1 MDKHL
6 RSSWVLRVLIVWIGT
21 GMLAGIWPYEATA
34 AGDKAK
40 ADDKPVVCI
49 EAGHQ
54 AKANLGLEPIAPGSK
69 KKKAKVAGG
78 TSGVATKKPEYKL
91 TLEVALKLEKAL
103 ASEYQVVMV
112 RRTNDVNLS
121 NSERALVCNKA
132 KADVMVRLHAD
143 GSTDAKVKGMTFF
156 FPSANNTYT
165 KAIAKPSKE
174 MAKIVS
180 EQVIAETGAKL
191 IGVRERGDL
200 TGFNWTK
207 VPTFLIEMGFM
218 TNKEEDKRMSDPE
231 YQDAIVKGIK
241 QGLDQRFKITK
252 NP

>member
-1 MDKHL
+1 
-6 RSSWVLRVLIVWIGT
+6 
-21 GMLAGIWPYEATA
+21 
-34 AGDKAK
+34 
-40 ADDKPVVCI
+40 
-49 EAGHQ
+49 
-54 AKANLGLEPIAPGSK
+54 
-69 KKKAKVAGG
+69 
-78 TSGVATKKPEYKL
+78 
-91 TLEVALKLEKAL
+91 
-103 ASEYQVVMV
+103 
-112 RRTNDVNLS
+112 
-121 NSERALVCNKA
+121 
-132 KADVMVRLHAD
+132 
-143 GSTDAKVKGMTFF
+143 VKGMTFF